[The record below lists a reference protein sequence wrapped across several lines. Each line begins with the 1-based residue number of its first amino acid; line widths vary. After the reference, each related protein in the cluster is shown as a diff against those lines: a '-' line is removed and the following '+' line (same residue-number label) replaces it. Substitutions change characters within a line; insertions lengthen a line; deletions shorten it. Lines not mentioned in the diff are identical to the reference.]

1 MGEGGG
7 VGEDV
12 VEDRP
17 LALVLVGARLE
28 SGGAVDEVVG
38 AGEEAELGRV
48 GFGIEVAHDDD
59 VGVVAVLAHR
69 VGVCLQLLA
78 EVHAEPMTLA
88 AAFLRWQMHH
98 IDIERVAA
106 GKGASHMEDVACL
119 LLGKAVSDAL
129 ILKGVE
135 GERGVE

>member
-1 MGEGGG
+1 M
-7 VGEDV
+7 V
-12 VEDRP
+12 
-17 LALVLVGARLE
+17 A
-28 SGGAVDEVVG
+28 
-38 AGEEAELGRV
+38 AGEKFELLGV
-48 GFGIEVAHDDD
+48 GFGIEIAHDDD

>member
-1 MGEGGG
+1 MVF
-7 VGEDV
+7 VGPWLEFGSAVNDV
-12 VEDRP
+12 VT
-17 LALVLVGARLE
+17 
-28 SGGAVDEVVG
+28 
-38 AGEEAELGRV
+38 AGEQFQLLGV
-48 GFGIEVAHDDD
+48 GFGIEIAHDDD